1 VPPALALSKKRSAR
15 RSAPRTNHRAVPEV
29 LAAVDLGSNSFHMV
43 VARYS
48 HGQLVIIDRLR
59 EMVRL
64 AAGVAENGR
73 IDKDVAA
80 RALACLE
87 RFGQRLRDMRA
98 RSVRVVGTNALRV
111 AHHKQTFLERA
122 RAALGHPIEIIS
134 GMEEARLIYLGVAH
148 TMPGEPGR
156 RLVVDIGGGST
167 ELVIGEGLAPLELES
182 LQMGCVSSS
191 ERFFRDGKISAR
203 RFERARLAARL
214 ELEPVQA
221 AFRRRGWVRSAGS
234 SGTVR
239 AIGEVI
245 HALDPQAHTITP
257 AGMSR
262 AIEYCVDAG
271 HTRELAL
278 EPITEDRRPV
288 FPGGLAIL
296 AEIFSVLGVKEMR
309 IADGAMREGLLY
321 DMLGRFR
328 HEDARNRTVRAMQ
341 QRYHVDNS
349 QAERVEASVL
359 KFLWQAREPWRLEDP
374 LAEKSLKWAARLH
387 EIGLDVSHS
396 GYHRH
401 GAYLLEN
408 ADMPGFPREE
418 QRLLARLV
426 GAHRRKLT
434 LEGVEE
440 LVPPWDRSALHLI
453 VLLRLAVL
461 LHRGRSSTALPPI
474 TLTAT
479 PRSLDVRFPARWL
492 REHPLTSADL
502 QQEVDYLR
510 TSGFRLRVLNRG
522 R

>member
-1 VPPALALSKKRSAR
+1 VPTALATRLAEAK
-15 RSAPRTNHRAVPEV
+15 NLVRAALRPVPDV

-73 IDKDVAA
+73 IDKEVAA

-87 RFGQRLRDMRA
+87 RFGQRLRDMHA
-98 RSVRVVGTNALRV
+98 DSVRVVGTNALRL
-111 AHHKQTFLERA
+111 AHRKQAFLERA
-122 RAALGHPIEIIS
+122 REALGHPIEIIG
-134 GMEEARLIYLGVAH
+134 GMEEARLIYSGVAH
-148 TMPGEPGR
+148 TLPDEPGR

-167 ELVIGEGLAPLELES
+167 ELIIGEGLAPLELES

-191 ERFFRDGKISAR
+191 ERFFRDGKLSAK
-203 RFERARLAARL
+203 RFERARLGARL

-221 AFRRRGWVRSAGS
+221 AFRRRGWDTCAGS

-239 AIGEVI
+239 AIGEAI
-245 HALDPQAHTITP
+245 RALDPQAHNITP
-257 AGMSR
+257 AGIAR
-262 AIEYCVDAG
+262 LIEYCVEAG
-271 HTRELAL
+271 HVRELNL

-296 AEIFSVLGVKEMR
+296 AEIFSVLDIKEMR
-309 IADGAMREGLLY
+309 IAEGAMREGLLY
-321 DMLGRFR
+321 DMVGRFKR
-328 HEDARNRTVRAMQ
+328 EDARERTVRAMQ
-341 QRYHVDNS
+341 QRYHVDVA
-349 QAERVEASVL
+349 QAERVEATVRD
-359 KFLWQAREPWRLEDP
+359 FLEQTRTAWKLEEP
-374 LAEKSLKWAARLH
+374 LAKWALKWAARLH

-408 ADMPGFPREE
+408 GDMPGFPREE

-434 LEGVEE
+434 LEGLEE
-440 LVPPWDRSALHLI
+440 LVPPWDRSALYLI

-461 LHRGRSSTALPPI
+461 LHRGRSTTALPQI
-474 TLTAT
+474 ELSAM
-479 PRSLDVRFPARWL
+479 PRSLEVRFPPLWL
-492 REHPLTSADL
+492 DDHPLTLADL

-510 TSGFRLRVLNRG
+510 AAGFRLRVFSAR
-522 R
+522 